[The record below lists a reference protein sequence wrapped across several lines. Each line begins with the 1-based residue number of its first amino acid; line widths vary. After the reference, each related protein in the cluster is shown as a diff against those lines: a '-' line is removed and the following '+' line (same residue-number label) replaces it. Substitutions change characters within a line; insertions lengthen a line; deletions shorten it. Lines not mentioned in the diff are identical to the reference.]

1 MYSNSLLKIAMIIA
15 IVNLVSPMARGGKFE
30 EENIE
35 KKYGLVITGSWNS
48 LKNEKLNEEYI
59 VEWTAGSD
67 KINSGYGFSA
77 DLRYYISSKI
87 SVSGGVL
94 YMNGSSIYDRI
105 IDPVFGSDTITEDY
119 VKTRIL
125 APSFCLRYHIYLER
139 VDFSLGVSEFLLF
152 GKASRHHTLDITLGE
167 FFVLENE
174 YYSTG
179 IGIQLY
185 GGLQYK
191 LNGFASYIMEAGYR
205 HFKTGDLIEKETD
218 VAFRSSLGRSGE
230 PINLDYSGPYIS
242 AGLMFG
248 LF

>member
-1 MYSNSLLKIAMIIA
+1 MYSNSSLKIATVLA
-15 IVNLVSPMARGGKFE
+15 IVSLVSPIARGGKFE
-30 EENIE
+30 VENME

-48 LKNEKLNEEYI
+48 LKNEKLNDGYI

-87 SVSGGVL
+87 SISGGVL

-105 IDPVFGSDTITEDY
+105 IDPVFGSDTSTEDY

-125 APSFCLRYHIYLER
+125 APSFSLRYHIYLDR
-139 VDFSLGVSEFLLF
+139 TNFSFGISESFLF
-152 GKASRHHTLDITLGE
+152 GKASRHLTLDVRWGE
-167 FFVLENE
+167 FYVLENN
-174 YYSTG
+174 YYSNG
-179 IGIQLY
+179 IGIQLF

-191 LNGFASYIMEAGYR
+191 LNDLTSYIMEIGYR
-205 HFKTGDLIEKETD
+205 HFRTGDLIEKVTD
-218 VAFRSSLGRSGE
+218 AAFRYSLGRSTE

-242 AGLMFG
+242 AGLMFR